1 MRYGLRAK
9 NNSLGEKKRQR
20 GESKIERGGE
30 KETDVAGVELRPDF
44 DCGERVVEEL
54 APELLPML
62 KTLEMPA
69 NFVPAT
75 NEVRIL
81 SPAC

>member
-1 MRYGLRAK
+1 M
-9 NNSLGEKKRQR
+9 
-20 GESKIERGGE
+20 
-30 KETDVAGVELRPDF
+30 AGVELRPDF

>member
-1 MRYGLRAK
+1 MTAWGLYMSPFVATTFL
-9 NNSLGEKKRQR
+9 SLVPPAYVHLAYWVG
-20 GESKIERGGE
+20 
-30 KETDVAGVELRPDF
+30 ADF

-62 KTLEMPA
+62 TTLEMPA

-75 NEVRIL
+75 NEVRPRAGIPIL
-81 SPAC
+81 TCIS